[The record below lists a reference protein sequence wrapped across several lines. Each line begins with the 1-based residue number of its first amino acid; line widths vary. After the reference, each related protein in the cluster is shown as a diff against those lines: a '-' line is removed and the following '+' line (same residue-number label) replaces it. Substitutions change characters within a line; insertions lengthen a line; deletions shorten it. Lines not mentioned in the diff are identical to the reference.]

1 MKDYYNIVTLGT
13 LLWNKDSSSVIAI
26 ISLIIQLLKT
36 ISMSFTILPSL
47 LSVIPNLI
55 FQDYQ

>member
-26 ISLIIQLLKT
+26 ISLIIHLLKT